1 MTHSADT
8 APEHLLPTL
17 DDVDQAS
24 IARFDEQVT
33 EPGDEVFRSL
43 DARVEPEAET
53 GTSIMHALV
62 VIVTDGEGNA
72 GTGELVAE
80 LLAEENFLVDAV
92 LEVEPRKTAVRTAL
106 ETAVVGGADL
116 VITVGGT
123 GAGPRDR
130 TPEATKTVL
139 DKRLPGLSQALRASA
154 LACNALDGG
163 LSRGVAGVSGSTV
176 VVNLAS
182 SRAAIRDG
190 MATLCPLARW
200 VINDMTR
207 G

>member
-1 MTHSADT
+1 M
-8 APEHLLPTL
+8 LPTL

-24 IARFDEQVT
+24 IARLDEQVT

-92 LEVEPRKTAVRTAL
+92 LEVEPRKTAVWTAL

>member
-1 MTHSADT
+1 M
-8 APEHLLPTL
+8 LPTL

-24 IARFDEQVT
+24 IARLDEQVT

-200 VINDMTR
+200 VI
-207 G
+207 

>member
-24 IARFDEQVT
+24 IARLDEQVT

-123 GAGPRDR
+123 GAGP
-130 TPEATKTVL
+130 ATARPRRRRRCWT
-139 DKRLPGLSQALRASA
+139 
-154 LACNALDGG
+154 
-163 LSRGVAGVSGSTV
+163 SGSPGSPRRC
-176 VVNLAS
+176 APPR
-182 SRAAIRDG
+182 SRATRSTAGCR
-190 MATLCPLARW
+190 AAWPACPAR
-200 VINDMTR
+200 R
-207 G
+207 SS

>member
-1 MTHSADT
+1 M
-8 APEHLLPTL
+8 LPTL

-24 IARFDEQVT
+24 IARLDEQVT

-72 GTGELVAE
+72 GTGEFVAE